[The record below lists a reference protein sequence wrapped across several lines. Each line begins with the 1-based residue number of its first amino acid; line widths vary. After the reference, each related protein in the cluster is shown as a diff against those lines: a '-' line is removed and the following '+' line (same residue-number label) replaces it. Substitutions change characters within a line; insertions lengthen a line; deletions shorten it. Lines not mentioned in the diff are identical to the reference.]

1 MGTVK
6 KLMNL
11 VVLLGWV
18 LCLPLGAV
26 KPIPSGSLSLNQVA
40 PRLGEYVTFTWSVD
54 HLPGW
59 ATPRIQVICS
69 QDDVVVYGEAGPAW
83 QSFLL
88 GGGSSDWLT
97 NGGPAVCV
105 ATLYYWQFHPSQIFH
120 PLDSVTFAAGG

>member
-1 MGTVK
+1 MK
-6 KLMNL
+6 KLL
-11 VVLLGWV
+11 SLLVLLCWIV
-18 LCLPLGAV
+18 SLPALGAV
-26 KPIPSGSLSLNQVA
+26 KPIPSGSLSLDQPVPA
-40 PRLGEYVTFTWSVD
+40 LGDWITFTWSVSN
-54 HLPGW
+54 LPGW

-69 QDDVVVYGEAGPAW
+69 QDDVVVYGVAGPAW

-88 GGGSSDWLT
+88 GGGSSNWLT